1 MSDTYPAYDNNV
13 LEISK
18 KDDALTKTIKTEAL
32 FKKFD
37 DSINHPSH
45 YQGIKITGKNGTN
58 IYEAIEIIDSILEH
72 LNFPP
77 AVSHSIGNAL
87 KYILRAGKKEP
98 DNSSTTSITNK
109 AANDLGKGAF
119 YLNNAKEFLLKT

>member
-1 MSDTYPAYDNNV
+1 MSDVY
-13 LEISK
+13 K
-18 KDDALTKTIKTEAL
+18 KADLTI

-58 IYEAIEIIDSILEH
+58 TYEAIEIIDSILDN
-72 LNFPP
+72 LNFSPS
-77 AVSHSIGNAL
+77 VSHSIGDAL
-87 KYILRAGKKEP
+87 KYILRAGKKES

-109 AANDLGKGAF
+109 AANDLGKSAF
-119 YLNNAKEFLLKT
+119 YLNNAKELLLKS